1 MSFEDSSVIGNVN
14 VKPPSSSLEEITRKV
29 KIEYE
34 NPSVI
39 GDVTVKPS
47 SSAHE
52 ETTIEVKIEA
62 PTVHLDGHT
71 SNFEAQAIGEQLGT
85 SCPNTP
91 PSNKPRKPVK
101 FVESPDWLPKGW
113 LTEVR
118 IRETGHKDKYYNDPV
133 TLRHFRSRKEVLNF
147 LEKSKVDRHKPTPK
161 MKPDGEFRDVTKG
174 LCGTSSEI
182 YSSASKIG
190 GISPHSASRVF
201 FLPSPPCIIPSS
213 TTCSSDL
220 LVPNNHTSPLRSSHS
235 PTFGF
240 TPQLGVVNNLSIPT
254 AIPISHLH
262 FSAAPQNAINPETVR
277 RPTKVRWVL
286 NGPEGSWVPIF
297 NEEKPIISCKKEGEV
312 DA

>member
-1 MSFEDSSVIGNVN
+1 MSFENPSVIGYVN
-14 VKPPSSSLEEITRKV
+14 VKPPSSAHEEAPHKV

-39 GDVTVKPS
+39 GDVNVKPP

-52 ETTIEVKIEA
+52 ETAIEVKIEL
-62 PTVHLDGHT
+62 PLFHLDGQT
-71 SNFEAQAIGEQLGT
+71 SKFEAQAIGEQLGT
-85 SCPNTP
+85 TWPNTP
-91 PSNKPRKPVK
+91 PSNKPRKA
-101 FVESPDWLPKGW
+101 VESPDWLPKGW
-113 LTEVR
+113 LTEIR
-118 IRETGHKDKYYNDPV
+118 IRESGHKDKYYRDPV
-133 TLRHFRSRKEVLNF
+133 TLRQFRSRKEVLTF
-147 LEKSKVDRHKPTPK
+147 LEKAKLDRHKPTPK
-161 MKPDGEFRDVTKG
+161 MKSEGEFRNVTKG

-190 GISPHSASRVF
+190 GISPHSASHVF
-201 FLPSPPCIIPSS
+201 ILPSRPCIIPSS

-220 LVPNNHTSPLRSSHS
+220 LVPNYHTSPLPSSLS

-254 AIPISHLH
+254 ATAISHLH
-262 FSAAPQNAINPETVR
+262 FSAAPQNAINPETIR

-297 NEEKPIISCKKEGEV
+297 NEERPIISCKMEGEV
-312 DA
+312 DV